1 MCKKH
6 ELSGIILTCE
16 HLLKMV
22 WAYKPTSNFMSTAP
36 DDLDDGD
43 EYIPS
48 WKYMLCDSCYKEY
61 KNINL
66 YKFKKSK
73 LLKPSC
79 AKCFK
84 ELTNSIN

>member
-22 WAYKPTSNFMSTAP
+22 WAYKPISNFMSTAP

-61 KNINL
+61 K
-66 YKFKKSK
+66 YKS
-73 LLKPSC
+73 L
-79 AKCFK
+79 
-84 ELTNSIN
+84 SIQRIQIIKAFLCKMF